1 MKRAIGALAFCCLV
15 LVAFP
20 VAGQVD
26 RVTHTRNLEAR
37 YGTAQAVNSDGN
49 PIGTRSFLELTD
61 HVTAVLAISIAT
73 EPGRDS
79 RVTSNIASWID
90 NTVPDI
96 EWIFGTLEGLD
107 AAGNLGNDLES
118 FGGPTQ
124 AIISD
129 TGVIDRGS
137 QSYEI
142 ASYTTFEPD
151 GSGGT
156 IEIEHTAIANVHY
169 YERNIVKAVS
179 PLVAAPALSPRMLA
193 ALFVALLAFG
203 ARRLRVGQR
212 TRQA

>member
-1 MKRAIGALAFCCLV
+1 VKTFIGKLALCCL
-15 LVAFP
+15 LWVALP
-20 VAGQVD
+20 AAGQVQE
-26 RVTHTRNLEAR
+26 THTRNLEAR

-61 HVTAVLAISIAT
+61 HVTAGLANSIAT

-129 TGVIDRGS
+129 TGSIDRGI

-142 ASYTTFEPD
+142 AHWETLE
-151 GSGGT
+151 GGVHT
-156 IEIEHTAIANVHY
+156 EHTAIANVHY
-169 YERNIVKAVS
+169 YERNIVKVVS

-193 ALFVALLAFG
+193 ALFVLLLAFG

-212 TRQA
+212 TGQA